1 MENINP
7 IPKYLL
13 EHAETVA
20 AKLTF
25 SPKLQALYKNC
36 FLNAYE
42 TTLVKQE
49 DGTVFLYTG
58 DIHAMWNRDGV
69 QQITPYLSMAG
80 ENAEVR
86 GLIAG
91 ALRCM
96 FRLICKDPYANS
108 FNIAPVGHHYAG
120 IDMPP
125 AGPWVWEQKYEI
137 DTLCFPLRLAYQYWK
152 KTEDASVFDND
163 FVQTVRLI
171 VEQLI
176 LEQHHDERSSYRH
189 RRKDCPWQDT
199 LQNDGK
205 GYPTK
210 YTGMTWQG
218 FRPSDDAVKFGYSIP
233 GNMLAAVV
241 LGYLQELDAAL
252 ELFDRAF
259 LEKLGRLKLEI
270 EHGIEDFGI
279 VVHPKYGRIYAYET
293 DGFGNHVLADDAN
306 VPNLL
311 SAPYLGFCSPE
322 DPVYQNTRR
331 FVLSEDNP
339 YYASGTAAKGLG
351 SPHTP
356 RGYVWH
362 MGLCMQG
369 MTASSEKEVR
379 QVLEM
384 LIASDADTGYMHEG
398 FNANDPGEFTR
409 SWFAASNSMFAEF
422 VETALEKGML

>member
-13 EHAETVA
+13 EHVEAIS
-20 AKLTF
+20 AKLAF

-36 FLNAYE
+36 VLNAYA
-42 TTLVKQE
+42 TTLVEQD

-69 QQITPYLSMAG
+69 QQITPYLSMARD
-80 ENAEVR
+80 NAEVR
-86 GLIAG
+86 KLIAG

-96 FRLICKDPYANS
+96 FRLIRKDTYANS
-108 FNIAPVGHHYAG
+108 FNIAPIGHHYAG
-120 IDMPP
+120 IDMPH
-125 AGPWVWEQKYEI
+125 AGPWTWEQKYEI
-137 DTLCFPLRLAYQYWK
+137 DTLCFPIRLAYQYWK
-152 KTEDASVFDND
+152 KTGDASVFDED
-163 FVQTVRLI
+163 FAQTIHLI

-176 LEQHHDERSSYRH
+176 LEQHHDERSLYRH
-189 RRKDCPWQDT
+189 QRKDCPWQDT

-233 GNMLAAVV
+233 GNMLASVV
-241 LGYLQELDAAL
+241 LGYLQEIDTAL
-252 ELFDRAF
+252 GLFDKAF
-259 LEKLGRLKLEI
+259 LEKIGRLKLEI

-322 DPVYQNTRR
+322 DPIYQNTRR

-356 RGYVWH
+356 QGYVWH

-369 MTASSEKEVR
+369 MTAATKEETR
-379 QVLEM
+379 QMLDM
-384 LIASDADTGYMHEG
+384 LIATDADTGYMHEG
-398 FNANDPGEFTR
+398 FNANDPSEFTR

-422 VETALEKGML
+422 VETALEKGMI